1 MGGRATQAANF
12 WAQQGL
18 TVRILMG
25 GMTAW
30 NAEQL
35 PTTREP

>member
-1 MGGRATQAANF
+1 MQAANF
-12 WAQQGL
+12 WAQHGL
-18 TVRILMG
+18 KVRVLAG

-30 NAEQL
+30 NAEEL